1 MLAMQAYCHAGNI
14 QIPTAGIPMDA
25 KMIVIFLSTDERQV
39 NITAEQRAVFAM
51 QSQSQSNKA
60 LGQPSAVLFDV
71 KSILPL
77 GAADGRL

>member
-1 MLAMQAYCHAGNI
+1 MLAIQAHCHAGNI
-14 QIPTAGIPMDA
+14 QTPKVGIPMNA
-25 KMIVIFLSTDERQV
+25 KVVVIFLSTNESQV

-51 QSQSQSNKA
+51 QSHSNKA
-60 LGQPSAVLFDV
+60 LGQPGAVLFDV